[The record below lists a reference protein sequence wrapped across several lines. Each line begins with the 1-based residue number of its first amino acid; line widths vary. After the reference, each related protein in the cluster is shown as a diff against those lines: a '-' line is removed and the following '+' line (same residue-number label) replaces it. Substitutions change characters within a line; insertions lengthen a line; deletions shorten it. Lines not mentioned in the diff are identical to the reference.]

1 MHLYGSTFP
10 YHYNLMKQHEKKQKP
25 LYDLSQNMMRK
36 KKKRHLELI
45 NWSSSL
51 HANLIP
57 LIVLL
62 LAYGDSTLY
71 GLTVT
76 PNHPLHHLGTRKS
89 MQFPVASHGEDIDL
103 PEPEGPARKPRRE
116 DIHPI

>member
-1 MHLYGSTFP
+1 
-10 YHYNLMKQHEKKQKP
+10 
-25 LYDLSQNMMRK
+25 MMR

-57 LIVLL
+57 LFFLL

-71 GLTVT
+71 GLTVA

-103 PEPEGPARKPRRE
+103 PEPEGPARKPCRE
-116 DIHPI
+116 DDRLNPPMGHFHLEEPVKKTNLRGKRKNDVWEFALI